1 MCILQKQDLFSIN
14 CYNAGIK
21 YRGIKDDKAMP
32 PRTTIDMAY
41 LLSAP
46 APLLKTSGIAPK
58 RVDMVVIKTGLNLI
72 IEDSKIKNIL

>member
-1 MCILQKQDLFSIN
+1 
-14 CYNAGIK
+14 
-21 YRGIKDDKAMP
+21 
-32 PRTTIDMAY
+32 MAY

-72 IEDSKIKNIL
+72 IEDSKIASSIDLPSFLN